1 MFLRIGAV
9 LSPHELSA
17 VVEALSNA
25 EFEDGR
31 RSAGWHAKQV
41 KRNEQAGPGP
51 VIDAALAKVKQA
63 LLAHDVFI
71 AAARPKSFVKILV
84 SRYQP
89 GMAYGTHVDDALM
102 EGQRTDLS
110 FTLFLSDPD
119 RYAGGELVIEDSLE
133 DRSIK
138 LPAGELILYQSA
150 ALHRVE
156 PVTQGTRL
164 AVVGWL
170 RSYVRD
176 PARREILFDL
186 ELALRELFE
195 RDGKTAIF
203 DRLVKTRT
211 NLLRQWAED

>member
-1 MFLRIGAV
+1 M
-9 LSPHELSA
+9 
-17 VVEALSNA
+17 
-25 EFEDGR
+25 
-31 RSAGWHAKQV
+31 
-41 KRNEQAGPGP
+41 
-51 VIDAALAKVKQA
+51 
-63 LLAHDVFI
+63 
-71 AAARPKSFVKILV
+71 
-84 SRYQP
+84 
-89 GMAYGTHVDDALM
+89 
-102 EGQRTDLS
+102 
-110 FTLFLSDPD
+110 
-119 RYAGGELVIEDSLE
+119 IEDSLE

-138 LPAGELILYQSA
+138 LHAGELILYPSQT
-150 ALHRVE
+150 LHRVE

-186 ELALRELFE
+186 ELTLRELFE

>member
-17 VVEALSNA
+17 VVEALSKA

-51 VIDAALAKVKQA
+51 AIDAVLAKVKQA

-138 LPAGELILYQSA
+138 LPGGELILYPSA
-150 ALHRVE
+150 TLHRVE

-186 ELALRELFE
+186 ELTLRELFE

>member
-17 VVEALSNA
+17 VVEALSKA

-31 RSAGWHAKQV
+31 RSAGWHAKQG

-51 VIDAALAKVKQA
+51 AIDAVLAKVKQA

-138 LPAGELILYQSA
+138 LPGGELNLYQSA
-150 ALHRVE
+150 TLHRVE

-186 ELALRELFE
+186 ELTLRELFE

>member
-17 VVEALSNA
+17 IVEALSKA

-51 VIDAALAKVKQA
+51 AIDAVLAKVKQA

-138 LPAGELILYQSA
+138 LPGGELILYPSA
-150 ALHRVE
+150 TLHRVE

-186 ELALRELFE
+186 ELTLRELFE

>member
-17 VVEALSNA
+17 VVEALSKA

-51 VIDAALAKVKQA
+51 AIDAVLAKVKQA

-119 RYAGGELVIEDSLE
+119 GYAGGELVIEDSLE

-138 LPAGELILYQSA
+138 LPGGELILYPSA
-150 ALHRVE
+150 TLHRVE

-186 ELALRELFE
+186 ELTLRELFE